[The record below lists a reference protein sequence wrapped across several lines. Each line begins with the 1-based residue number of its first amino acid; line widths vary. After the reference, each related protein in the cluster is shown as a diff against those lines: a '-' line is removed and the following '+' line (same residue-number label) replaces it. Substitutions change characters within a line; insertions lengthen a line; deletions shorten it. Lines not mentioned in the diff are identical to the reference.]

1 MAENT
6 SEIDAINHLL
16 EVEKNASALIND
28 AAQEVDRR
36 LSDARA
42 KYNAEYKSRYDE
54 IAAKLEAEYQE
65 NHQKV
70 AEKYQKE
77 IEDYKESLTAK
88 PQNSEAFSSLLD
100 KLIFS

>member
-6 SEIDAINHLL
+6 EIDAINHLL

-28 AAQEVDRR
+28 AAQEADRR
-36 LSDARA
+36 LSEARS
-42 KYNAEYKSRYDE
+42 KYNSEYKTRYDE
-54 IAAKLEAEYQE
+54 VAARLEVEYQN
-65 NHQKV
+65 NHQQI
-70 AEKYQKE
+70 ADKYQND
-77 IEDYKESLTAK
+77 IDSYKESLAAK

>member
-42 KYNAEYKSRYDE
+42 KYNAEYNL
-54 IAAKLEAEYQE
+54 KLKRFAGE
-65 NHQKV
+65 
-70 AEKYQKE
+70 
-77 IEDYKESLTAK
+77 
-88 PQNSEAFSSLLD
+88 
-100 KLIFS
+100 